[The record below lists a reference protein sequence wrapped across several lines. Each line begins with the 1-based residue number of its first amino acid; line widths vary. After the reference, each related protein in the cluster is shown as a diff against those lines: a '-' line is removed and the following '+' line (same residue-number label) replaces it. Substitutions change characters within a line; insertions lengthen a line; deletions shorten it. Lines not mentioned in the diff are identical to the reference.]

1 MSDSP
6 NRPPAMPRVDIDQ
19 SEATVVERR
28 RALRAA
34 ERLFTSAIEEMYQPT
49 EDPPHPDGSRGE
61 FHPRPDGSLTSF
73 VVVFGATEGHFPFS
87 GRSDGSD
94 AREHVE
100 VRVVELESRVED
112 YPEFSATY
120 RITETTPPGRFLFW
134 KWPMKSR
141 TLQVRINVDELA
153 EAETVIIG
161 NPAGEFTE

>member
-34 ERLFTSAIEEMYQPT
+34 ERLFKSAIEEMYQPT

-61 FHPRPDGSLTSF
+61 LHPRLDGKYTSF
-73 VVVFGATEGHFPFS
+73 EVVFGATEDHFLS
-87 GRSDGSD
+87 GRGDGSD
-94 AREHVE
+94 VREHDE

-120 RITETTPPGRFLFW
+120 RITETTPRGRFLFW

-141 TLQVRINVDELA
+141 TWQVRINIDELA

-161 NPAGEFTE
+161 NPAGEFVE

>member
-1 MSDSP
+1 MSDNP

-34 ERLFTSAIEEMYQPT
+34 ERLFDSAIEEMYQPGD
-49 EDPPHPDGSRGE
+49 ERGRLQR
-61 FHPRPDGSLTSF
+61 RPDGGLGRF
-73 VVVFGATEGHFPFS
+73 LVVRGATEDHFPIPI
-87 GRSDGSD
+87 GRGDGRD
-94 AREHVE
+94 VRELSE

-120 RITETTPPGRFLFW
+120 RITETKPPGRFLFW
-134 KWPMKSR
+134 TTSPIKSR
-141 TLQVRINVDELA
+141 TWQVRINIDELA

-161 NPAGEFTE
+161 DPAGEFVE